1 MEKDQVYQA
10 KGVPETDCHVEF
22 LLKCTRPFDKPEL
35 DIPKFC
41 KFAFASIVMLL
52 ACLE

>member
-22 LLKCTRPFDKPEL
+22 LSKCTRPFDKREL
-35 DIPKFC
+35 DIRKFC
-41 KFAFASIVMLL
+41 KFTFASMVMLL